1 MKYLT
6 SFLQFLA
13 RITATFGKM
22 TSFIAHS
29 SPRTAMQCYIKLSK
43 NAKKL
48 YERGWTGK
56 SSLIPKKG
64 MGQGP
69 LSLVERSLNGQNLI
83 VQLFTCATN

>member
-29 SPRTAMQCYIKLSK
+29 SPRNAMQCHIELSK

-48 YERGWTGK
+48 FERGWAKIEYVSINSNWTQEIMAGRKKK
-56 SSLIPKKG
+56 SRYSEETP
-64 MGQGP
+64 
-69 LSLVERSLNGQNLI
+69 
-83 VQLFTCATN
+83 